1 MARHRINDAELG
13 DAEEVLF
20 RAIVESVGER
30 SKGVQ
35 EEFNRGHRHQLGL
48 SVKTWKCGSVEVR
61 KCGSVRLQCD
71 SVYTY
76 VRFSVYM

>member
-30 SKGVQ
+30 SEGVQ
-35 EEFNRGHRHQLGL
+35 EEFNRGHQ
-48 SVKTWKCGSVEVR
+48 
-61 KCGSVRLQCD
+61 
-71 SVYTY
+71 
-76 VRFSVYM
+76 